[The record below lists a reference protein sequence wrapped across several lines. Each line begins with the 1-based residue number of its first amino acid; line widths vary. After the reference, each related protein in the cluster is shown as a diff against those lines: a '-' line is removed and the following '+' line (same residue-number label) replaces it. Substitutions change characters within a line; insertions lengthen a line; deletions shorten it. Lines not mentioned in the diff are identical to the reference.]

1 MEQPA
6 PSTEP
11 AISAK
16 VASAIRRVARVWSIL
31 VFLLALILVIGTRN
45 APPASDLLNGRFDF
59 LIPLALLTSLLGLGI
74 AFRWEGWGALINLL
88 FYLAVVPLY
97 AILQGEWIHFSIMVG
112 LSPVILPGV
121 LFAVAWLLDRKGQN
135 NPNSSTV

>member
-1 MEQPA
+1 MAQPA
-6 PSTEP
+6 SPTEPSTL
-11 AISAK
+11 AK
-16 VASAIRRVARVWSIL
+16 VASAIRRVARIWSIL
-31 VFLLALILVIGTRN
+31 VFILALILVIGTRN
-45 APPASDLLNGRFDF
+45 APPASQLLHGSLDF
-59 LIPLALLTSLLGLGI
+59 LIPLALLFSLFGLGI

-121 LFAVAWLLDRKGQN
+121 LFAAAWLLDRKEQN
-135 NPNSSTV
+135 KPTS